1 MPSNYQLIPYL
12 GHPILKIQTGELL
25 ANDEIK
31 FLKNLNKVT
40 YQDRDFQ
47 LTRSDNIL
55 NNKELLRVKT
65 MIKKYFDDYVTN
77 TLQVDNE
84 FYMCNSWATF
94 QKKGDAHP
102 NHAHSNAIFSSVYY
116 PNAKDS
122 KIIFTCPMPRIQE
135 AFNFQ
140 YDILDWNI
148 FNSPSWQ
155 IPVESG
161 DIIIFPGQVHHETP
175 VYDGEGERMMIGA
188 SYFLKGTLGTEKTY
202 NTIHL

>member
-1 MPSNYQLIPYL
+1 M
-12 GHPILKIQTGELL
+12 
-25 ANDEIK
+25 
-31 FLKNLNKVT
+31 KNLNKVT

-55 NNKELLRVKT
+55 NNKEFVKDYSIDDHIEAYRVSESK
-65 MIKKYFDDYVTN
+65 IEEG
-77 TLQVDNE
+77 LS
-84 FYMCNSWATF
+84 SWATF